1 MTRIVHASDLHFGP
15 QFQRDVFDLAVEE
28 INSLDPDLMVITGDL
43 SEDGLISQLRE
54 ARDGI
59 KRFRAGDM
67 VVLSGNHDYRSTGY
81 LPFKRFFGF
90 KRVFEGDGF
99 VLISLSTARP
109 DRDEGEVGYRQGLWL
124 ERELSKLSKRD
135 GLTKI
140 VAMHHHL
147 LPIPDTG
154 PDRLTIIDAG
164 DVLQTLIEGGVDL
177 LLCGHRHRPWKW
189 SVEGMEIA
197 HAGSL
202 SSARL
207 RGFFANSYNV
217 IDLKGGEARIRL
229 KVVGGEELDFKELK
243 RARVDYLGI

>member
-15 QFQRDVFDLAVEE
+15 QFQRQIFDLAVEE
-28 INSLDPDLMVITGDL
+28 INSLDPDLVVITGDL
-43 SEDGLISQLRE
+43 TEDGLISQLRE
-54 ARDGI
+54 ARAALQ
-59 KRFRAGDM
+59 RFSAEEL

-90 KRVFEGDGF
+90 RRILEGDGF
-99 VLISLSTARP
+99 ALISLSTARP
-109 DRDEGEVGYRQGLWL
+109 DRDEGEVGYRQDLWL
-124 ERELSKLSKRD
+124 KRELSKRD
-135 GLTKI
+135 GVTKI

-147 LPIPDTG
+147 LPVPDTG

-164 DVLQTLIEGGVDL
+164 DVLQTLIEGGADL

-189 SVEGMEIA
+189 SVEGMEIV

-217 IDLKGGEARIRL
+217 IDLKGGEARIKL
-229 KVVGGEELDFKELK
+229 KVVGGEELEFGELK
-243 RARVDYLGI
+243 RARIDYLGI